1 MSMYE
6 CHFCGS
12 DEGGFPEVIIFL
24 NKENNFDIPH
34 QSYFENLYDK
44 LYKQNKDNPEYS
56 HWAEGHF
63 IDKTWKDFYYEL
75 SKHELWFCTIKC
87 ARKYLKHRKPEW
99 KLNELGDEND

>member
-6 CHFCGS
+6 CNFCGS

-24 NKENNFDIPH
+24 NKDNNFDIPH
-34 QSYFENLYDK
+34 QSYFEDLFDK
-44 LYKQNKDNPEYS
+44 LYNENNKNESPG
-56 HWAEGHF
+56 EG
-63 IDKTWKDFYYEL
+63 IDHCKITALTWKDFYYEL

-99 KLNELGDEND
+99 ELNKK